1 MSAPLW
7 TREDFVAGAGGTPR
21 GDLGA
26 EITGISIDTRTITE
40 GEAFFAIK
48 GDRFDGHDFVGMA
61 LEKGASVAVISVDK
75 YDGLPKGGRY
85 LVVDDPLKAMERLAV
100 ASRARSNARIVAV
113 TGSVGK
119 TGTKEAL
126 RLTLGASGKVHAS
139 VASFNNHWGVP
150 LTLARM
156 PADVDY
162 GVFEIGMSAPNEI
175 TPLVKM
181 VRPHVAII
189 TTVQAVHLEFFESVE
204 HIAKAKAEIFKGLEP
219 GGVAILNRDNNQFDL
234 LMFLAKAENINEIR
248 TFGETQN
255 ADSFTESIRPQAGS
269 SAVRARILGEE
280 ISYTIGAGGRHHVQ
294 NSLAVLTAVVELGAS
309 LSQAGKALATMH
321 APKGRGEVT
330 VLHLGEGTAELL
342 DESYNANPASM
353 RAALSVLGEA
363 QVVPPGR
370 RIAVLGDMREL
381 GEDSDRLHAELADP
395 LLASNADA
403 VFCAGPHMRKLWERV
418 PQRLR
423 VMYAEQ
429 AADLEDRLLQE
440 VKPGDVIMIKGS
452 LGTKM
457 GPLVDALKT
466 QYPPKDDSA
475 AG

>member
-1 MSAPLW
+1 MIAPLW
-7 TREDFVAGAGGTPR
+7 TRDDFIAGANGTPK
-21 GDLGA
+21 GELGQD
-26 EITGISIDTRTITE
+26 ITGISIDSRTIE
-40 GEAFFAIK
+40 AGEAFFAIK
-48 GDRFDGHDFVGMA
+48 GDRYDGHDFVGTA
-61 LEKGASVAVISVDK
+61 LANGASVAVVSGDK
-75 YDGLPKGGRY
+75 LDNLPSTGRY
-85 LVVDDPLKAMERLAV
+85 LIVDDPLAAMERLAV

-126 RLTLGASGKVHAS
+126 RLALGRSGKVHAS

-156 PADVDY
+156 PADVDF
-162 GVFEIGMSAPNEI
+162 GVFEIGMSAPGEI

-204 HIAKAKAEIFKGLEP
+204 HIAQAKAEIFKGLEP

-234 LMFLAKAENINEIR
+234 LMFLAKADHVQEIR
-248 TFGETQN
+248 TFGENQN
-255 ADSFTESIRPQAGS
+255 ADSFTEDVRRKAGS
-269 SAVRARILGEE
+269 SAVSARILGEQL
-280 ISYTIGAGGRHHVQ
+280 SYTLGAGGRHHVH
-294 NSLAVLTAVVELGAS
+294 NSLAVLTAVVELGGN
-309 LSQAGKALATMH
+309 LALAGEALADMR

-330 VLHLGEGTAELL
+330 VLQLPKGTAELL

-363 QVVPPGR
+363 EITPPGR

-381 GEDSDRLHAELADP
+381 GEDGPKLHAELSDP
-395 LLASNADA
+395 VNEAGVEAL
-403 VFCAGPHMRKLWERV
+403 FCAGPQMKQLWDRV
-418 PQRLR
+418 PQGLR

-429 AADLEDRLLQE
+429 AADLQDRLLQE
-440 VKPGDVIMIKGS
+440 IRPGDVVMVKGS
-452 LGTKM
+452 LGTRM
-457 GPLVDALKT
+457 GPLVEALKT
-466 QYPPKDDSA
+466 DYPPQNDDA
-475 AG
+475 AA